1 MHSLDHVVPLPPLL
15 LQLLVLRHQL
25 GLPHPDSAHV
35 VLQLLDLVDLALAA
49 VACGNLD
56 VGDQIKKKA

>member
-25 GLPHPDSAHV
+25 GLPHPDPAHV

-49 VACGNLD
+49 VAGGNLD
-56 VGDQIKKKA
+56 VAEQIMKKA